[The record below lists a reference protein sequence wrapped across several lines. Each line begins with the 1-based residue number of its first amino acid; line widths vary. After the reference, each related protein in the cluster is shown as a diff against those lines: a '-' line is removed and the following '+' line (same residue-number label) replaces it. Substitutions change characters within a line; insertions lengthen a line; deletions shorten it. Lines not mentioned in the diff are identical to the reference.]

1 MDGAEAFKES
11 KLTAGVKKGGN
22 GMQKE
27 MQDIVGIG
35 GSSIVGDDVEW
46 KGAGVKGVRVKK
58 VEEEGAVI
66 DRMWHCL
73 LEHWRLSFE
82 LVGGH

>member
-58 VEEEGAVI
+58 VEEEGAAHRQ
-66 DRMWHCL
+66 DEAL
-73 LEHWRLSFE
+73 PAGALEVE
-82 LVGGH
+82 L